1 MRHRFPSRVRLH
13 REMSS
18 PTFVPLTIF
27 RGLAGVAFLCFGELF
42 WMHTSRIGLEG
53 EGKVLGTIAL
63 VLGAAMAVG
72 ALCGAAGIS
81 FSADEGGRLPLVA
94 SVYLSAPLSLAD
106 LVGAVTFMAKR
117 SEVLRL
123 DLEHEETHGGRPNPG
138 PPGPGGAPESP
149 QSRTDAFRRLYDT
162 FIVLALAFSV
172 LEALMFR
179 LGRRRIAANAD
190 RWRRTRGIG
199 GGGGSFLSTGA
210 LESLLDEEDVRH
222 AGWEDWRGETVQQS
236 LLMEQRYEQL
246 RRSNLEKNEGLLE
259 HTRGGGKN
267 RL

>member
-1 MRHRFPSRVRLH
+1 MRHRFRSRVRLH

-42 WMHTSRIGLEG
+42 WMHMSRIGLEG

-63 VLGAAMAVG
+63 VLGATMVVG

-81 FSADEGGRLPLVA
+81 FSADEGGRLPLLA
-94 SVYLSAPLSLAD
+94 SVYLAAPLSLAD
-106 LVGAVTFMAKR
+106 LVGAITFMVKR
-117 SEVLRL
+117 SQVLRL
-123 DLEHEETHGGRPNPG
+123 DLEHEETHGGRPKPG
-138 PPGPGGAPESP
+138 PPSDVPESP

-162 FIVLALAFSV
+162 FVVLALAFSV

-179 LGRRRIAANAD
+179 LGRRRIANNAE
-190 RWRRTRGIG
+190 RWRRERGV

-222 AGWEDWRGETVQQS
+222 AGWEDWRGQTVQQS
-236 LLMEQRYEQL
+236 LLMEQRFEQL
-246 RRSNLEKNEGLLE
+246 RRTNQEKNEGLLE
-259 HTRGGGKN
+259 HTRGSKN
-267 RL
+267 SL